1 MMCSDIGEER
11 VAVIV
16 TNRGALAGTEVGLGC
31 VYIFSRTLLIMLFFV
46 FREQYIKSVANE

>member
-1 MMCSDIGEER
+1 MCSDIGEER